1 MSSIKKS
8 AGVAMD
14 DRERLIEENMGL
26 VHACAKKFRGRGI
39 EYDDMFQAGCIGLIK
54 AVDGFDPQR
63 GFAFSTYA
71 VPVILGEIRRMFR
84 DGGSVKV
91 GRAMKE
97 KARAVLKQS
106 DRLAEEL
113 GREPTIGEIAQS
125 LGMDSTQAAEA
136 LAAGMPVLSLTSDG
150 DGEDRQMDIPVDSMD
165 EAVSDRIALQEVMR
179 GMPERDRKL
188 IELRYFQGLTQVKT
202 ADRLNMSQVQ
212 VSRREKEILLRM
224 RKNLTG

>member
-1 MSSIKKS
+1 
-8 AGVAMD
+8 MD
-14 DRERLIEENMGL
+14 ERERLIEQNMGL
-26 VHACAKKFRGRGI
+26 VHACANKFRGRGL

-106 DRLAEEL
+106 AQLAEEL

-165 EAVSDRIALQEVMR
+165 ESISDRIALREVMR

-202 ADRLNMSQVQ
+202 ADQLHMSQVQ

>member
-1 MSSIKKS
+1 
-8 AGVAMD
+8 MD
-14 DRERLIEENMGL
+14 ERERLIEQNMGL
-26 VHACAKKFRGRGI
+26 VHACANKFRGRGL

-106 DRLAEEL
+106 AQLAEEL

-150 DGEDRQMDIPVDSMD
+150 EGEDRQMDIPVDSMD
-165 EAVSDRIALQEVMR
+165 ESVSDRIALHEVMR

-202 ADRLNMSQVQ
+202 ADQLHMSQVQ

>member
-1 MSSIKKS
+1 MSLIKRS
-8 AGVAMD
+8 AGAAMD
-14 DRERLIEENMGL
+14 ERERLIEENMGL
-26 VHACAKKFRGRGI
+26 VHACANKFRGRGI
-39 EYDDMFQAGCIGLIK
+39 EYDDMFQAGCVGLIK

-97 KARAVLKQS
+97 KARAVLKRS
-106 DRLAEEL
+106 TELSEEL

-125 LGMDSTQAAEA
+125 LGMDSAQAAEA

-150 DGEDRQMDIPVDSMD
+150 DGEERQMDIPVDSMD

-202 ADRLNMSQVQ
+202 ADQLHMSQVQ

>member
-1 MSSIKKS
+1 MSLIKKS
-8 AGVAMD
+8 AGAAMD
-14 DRERLIEENMGL
+14 EREHLIEENMGL
-26 VHACAKKFRGRGI
+26 VHACANKFRGRGI
-39 EYDDMFQAGCIGLIK
+39 EYDDMFQAGCVGLIK

-106 DRLAEEL
+106 AQLAEEL

-165 EAVSDRIALQEVMR
+165 ESVSDRIALQEVMR

-202 ADRLNMSQVQ
+202 ADQLHMSQVQ